1 MANLW
6 NTIHIFGFGTV
17 QAISDTQ
24 NVQVAIADV
33 QAEAQAVIDNVW
45 AGKPVGYTGPKT
57 YHAINNFNGLF
68 SDWLPNSPDAQSFR
82 VEAANLDQAL
92 LDALAA
98 AVFVDSTTTT
108 TTSTTTSAPATTTTT
123 TTTAK

>member
-24 NVQVAIADV
+24 NVQAPIAAF
-33 QAEAQAVIDNVW
+33 QAEVDAVVDDVW
-45 AGKPVGYTGPKT
+45 AGKPADYTGPKT
-57 YHAINNFNGLF
+57 YHAINNFNTLF

-108 TTSTTTSAPATTTTT
+108 STTTSAPATTTTT

>member
-1 MANLW
+1 MANTW

-17 QAISDTQ
+17 QVISDTQ
-24 NVQVAIADV
+24 NVQVPIADV

-45 AGKPVGYTGPKT
+45 ANKPADYTGPKT
-57 YHAINNFNGLF
+57 YHAINNFNTLF

-82 VEAANLDQAL
+82 VEAANLDQTL

-108 TTSTTTSAPATTTTT
+108 TTTVAPTTTTT
-123 TTTAK
+123 TTTKAK

>member
-1 MANLW
+1 MANAW

-17 QAISDTQ
+17 QVISDTQ
-24 NVQVAIADV
+24 NVQAPIADV

-45 AGKPVGYTGPKT
+45 ANKPADYTGPKT
-57 YHAINNFNGLF
+57 YHAINNFNTLF
-68 SDWLPNSPDAQSFR
+68 TDWLPNTPDAQSFR
-82 VEAANLDQAL
+82 VEAANLDQTL

-108 TTSTTTSAPATTTTT
+108 TTTKAPATTSTT

>member
-57 YHAINNFNGLF
+57 YHAINTFNGLF

-82 VEAANLDQAL
+82 VEAANLDQSL

-98 AVFVDSTTTT
+98 AVFVDSTT

-123 TTTAK
+123 TTAK

>member
-6 NTIHIFGFGTV
+6 NTVHIFGFGTV

-82 VEAANLDQAL
+82 VEAANLDQSL

-98 AVFVDSTTTT
+98 AVFVDGTTT

-123 TTTAK
+123 TTAK

>member
-1 MANLW
+1 MANTW

-17 QAISDTQ
+17 QVISDTQ
-24 NVQVAIADV
+24 NVQVPIADV

-45 AGKPVGYTGPKT
+45 ANKPADYTGPKT
-57 YHAINNFNGLF
+57 YHAINNFNTLF

-82 VEAANLDQAL
+82 VEAANLDQTL

-98 AVFVDSTTTT
+98 AVFVDGT
-108 TTSTTTSAPATTTTT
+108 TTSTTTKAPATTTTT

>member
-1 MANLW
+1 MANTW

-17 QAISDTQ
+17 QVISDTQ
-24 NVQVAIADV
+24 NVQVPIADV

-45 AGKPVGYTGPKT
+45 ANKPADYTGPKT
-57 YHAINNFNGLF
+57 YHAINNFNTLF

-82 VEAANLDQAL
+82 VEAANLDQTL

-98 AVFVDSTTTT
+98 AVFVDGTTTT
-108 TTSTTTSAPATTTTT
+108 TTTVAPTTTTT
-123 TTTAK
+123 TTTKAK

>member
-1 MANLW
+1 MANAW

-17 QAISDTQ
+17 QVISDTQ
-24 NVQVAIADV
+24 NVQAPIADV

-82 VEAANLDQAL
+82 VEAANLDQTL
-92 LDALAA
+92 LDTLAA
-98 AVFVDSTTTT
+98 SVLAYVPPTN
-108 TTSTTTSAPATTTTT
+108 
-123 TTTAK
+123 

>member
-1 MANLW
+1 MANAW

-17 QAISDTQ
+17 QVISDTQ
-24 NVQVAIADV
+24 NVQAPIADV

-82 VEAANLDQAL
+82 VEAANLDQSL

-98 AVFVDSTTTT
+98 AVFVDSTTT